1 MQNVPVG
8 LTQLDLTKNL
18 YEVMGMEIKLYVKL
32 DIHMINNMGAVKCFL
47 ILGLF
52 KIITIAITLTIVPK
66 RLHNAAPIPP
76 MVEFTVPNKS
86 FSVILMCLKKFST
99 MRLIVGNRITFDFLV
114 N

>member
-66 RLHNAAPIPP
+66 RLHNAAQIPP
-76 MVEFTVPNKS
+76 MVEFTGPNKS

>member
-8 LTQLDLTKNL
+8 LTQLDLTKYL

-76 MVEFTVPNKS
+76 MVEFTGPNKS

-114 N
+114 D